1 MESVLASF
9 RKGINSTLHLIFI
22 SAFSLLMHHLLP
34 FDTYWEKKCYKTTIS
49 FFLRYNWQ
57 ETFSLALWKEKNL
70 RIRVT
75 ESIYFVFQKTGQ
87 RKWLF
92 NQYKASQSER
102 KTKKKKKKTTKKQC
116 RGNWRAFCTLCTRV
130 KKALSLDY
138 AWATA
143 LLAGVPHLNQQ
154 EPTWGE
160 RETKDAVDHWVN
172 QACHH

>member
-102 KTKKKKKKTTKKQC
+102 KTKNKKKKNHQKTVQRKLKGLLHSMHKGEESAFPRLC
-116 RGNWRAFCTLCTRV
+116 MSNCSASWRPPSESAGANMGRKGDKRCCGS
-130 KKALSLDY
+130 LS
-138 AWATA
+138 
-143 LLAGVPHLNQQ
+143 
-154 EPTWGE
+154 
-160 RETKDAVDHWVN
+160 
-172 QACHH
+172 